1 MPASILNGT
10 RVEVSIFD
18 SGDVPHMVAS
28 MAGVLMG
35 AYSITGGEPTGNEAI
50 FVRLECG
57 DEPASLSLDRELF
70 TAGQLHD
77 DGTIALP
84 DAVLKGPSSTWTYLV
99 SDDPFRNQIG
109 MMLTGP
115 GRATVGIGS
124 ALMAMPL
131 LITWG
136 LIDRLFRKRGLR
148 R

>member
-1 MPASILNGT
+1 MNFDEALAAILNLNGT

-77 DGTIALP
+77 DGTIALRLGT
-84 DAVLKGPSSTWTYLV
+84 AEV
-99 SDDPFRNQIG
+99 
-109 MMLTGP
+109 MLTP
-115 GRATVGIGS
+115 RARDHT
-124 ALMAMPL
+124 A
-131 LITWG
+131 
-136 LIDRLFRKRGLR
+136 
-148 R
+148 